1 EYNVYYGY
9 VNRRRYRF
17 NLGYQREPVTRS
29 SGGARQRDVCLG
41 YGTDCSGAPTPARL
55 PYRGRGAAGT
65 AVSDTPLV
73 LIEDLDDADV
83 VTRVGLTIP
92 PGGAPGSI
100 RTTGMDYYLA
110 EGPGELPS
118 WFIKNKWHHLV
129 YIAYGAGFAPGGS
142 GHCTAGT
149 DCLVVQGR
157 TDDAEALVVSAGMA
171 LADQDRSTGS
181 ITDYFEGE
189 NASLA
194 GDDTFVAA
202 DITETFNDQVVV
214 VAP

>member
-1 EYNVYYGY
+1 
-9 VNRRRYRF
+9 
-17 NLGYQREPVTRS
+17 
-29 SGGARQRDVCLG
+29 
-41 YGTDCSGAPTPARL
+41 
-55 PYRGRGAAGT
+55 
-65 AVSDTPLV
+65 
-73 LIEDLDDADV
+73 
-83 VTRVGLTIP
+83 
-92 PGGAPGSI
+92 
-100 RTTGMDYYLA
+100 MDYYLA

-194 GDDTFVAA
+194 GDDIFTAA
-202 DITETFNDQVVV
+202 AISDTFNDQVVV